1 MQKLER
7 RKRAALKWGALF
19 FALFWAAV
27 IAFRILIMA
36 SASPAQW
43 SFT

>member
-7 RKRAALKWGALF
+7 RKRVALKWGALF
-19 FALFWAAV
+19 FALFWIAV
-27 IAFRILIMA
+27 IAFRISLMA
-36 SASPAQW
+36 SDAPARW

>member
-7 RKRAALKWGALF
+7 RKRVALKWGALLF
-19 FALFWAAV
+19 VLFWIAV
-27 IAFRILIMA
+27 IAFRILLMA
-36 SASPAQW
+36 SDTPTPS

>member
-7 RKRAALKWGALF
+7 RKRLALKWGALLF
-19 FALFWAAV
+19 VLFWIAV
-27 IAFRILIMA
+27 IAFRISLMA
-36 SASPAQW
+36 SDTPNSW